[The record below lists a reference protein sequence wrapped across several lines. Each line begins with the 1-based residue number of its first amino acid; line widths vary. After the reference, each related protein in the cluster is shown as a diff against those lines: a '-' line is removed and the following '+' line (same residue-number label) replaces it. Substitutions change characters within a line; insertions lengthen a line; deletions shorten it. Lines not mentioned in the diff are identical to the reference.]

1 MTKHI
6 ICYSG
11 GHSSALVAIEV
22 VRKYGKENVTL
33 LNHDIHPSVESSDIK
48 RFKDEVAAYLGL
60 PITYANHPEWDKKD
74 QFDIVV
80 DAKAFKVG
88 NGTAL
93 CTNRLK
99 TAPFEKWL
107 KESVPDKNCICYYG
121 FDANELVRVQR
132 RSQIMG
138 SMGYKTDYPLAL
150 WNERTITS
158 TKEIGIEPPN
168 TYGVFKHANCFS
180 GDTKFITREGSVTL
194 EQTVGKS
201 VEVIT
206 RDGWKKADIKHF
218 GNQQIVELTLSNG
231 SRTKT
236 LKTTENHRWIVPK
249 HNHKSF
255 GYVEKTTSALMVGD
269 RIPTVYSVTDVSP
282 DFTGIQHG
290 FTFGDGSLYK
300 TSNYEDGK
308 FKSRAYIAN
317 SKEQV
322 LQFFTKPM
330 TEKRCVHGLPAEFK
344 VLPDIKLSDEY
355 LLGFIIGLVSSDGC
369 VGNSGITISNKDRE
383 VLEGIHQILNKLG
396 IVSWVGDMKTRDTN
410 YKKGAVLGNITIPR
424 ICFKREWLIRDFH
437 KERFGEVFTEPKS
450 WKVESIR
457 KTDVYEDVYCA
468 VVEGDFKE
476 FTLDGNILTGNC
488 TGCLKAGKQH
498 WYIVYLT
505 RPDLWEKAKAAE
517 DAIGYSI
524 LKEKYLDELEADF
537 ERMKNMGIQ
546 TTEHEKGVTFF
557 ARVRKEFKDI
567 EAEGD
572 TKPCECT
579 F

>member
-194 EQTVGKS
+194 EQTVGK
-201 VEVIT
+201 V
-206 RDGWKKADIKHF
+206 
-218 GNQQIVELTLSNG
+218 
-231 SRTKT
+231 
-236 LKTTENHRWIVPK
+236 LKLLH
-249 HNHKSF
+249 
-255 GYVEKTTSALMVGD
+255 GMVG
-269 RIPTVYSVTDVSP
+269 
-282 DFTGIQHG
+282 
-290 FTFGDGSLYK
+290 K
-300 TSNYEDGK
+300 K
-308 FKSRAYIAN
+308 
-317 SKEQV
+317 
-322 LQFFTKPM
+322 
-330 TEKRCVHGLPAEFK
+330 
-344 VLPDIKLSDEY
+344 
-355 LLGFIIGLVSSDGC
+355 
-369 VGNSGITISNKDRE
+369 
-383 VLEGIHQILNKLG
+383 QILNTSETSRLLNLH
-396 IVSWVGDMKTRDTN
+396 SPT
-410 YKKGAVLGNITIPR
+410 
-424 ICFKREWLIRDFH
+424 
-437 KERFGEVFTEPKS
+437 
-450 WKVESIR
+450 
-457 KTDVYEDVYCA
+457 
-468 VVEGDFKE
+468 VVERR
-476 FTLDGNILTGNC
+476 
-488 TGCLKAGKQH
+488 H
-498 WYIVYLT
+498 
-505 RPDLWEKAKAAE
+505 
-517 DAIGYSI
+517 
-524 LKEKYLDELEADF
+524 
-537 ERMKNMGIQ
+537 
-546 TTEHEKGVTFF
+546 
-557 ARVRKEFKDI
+557 
-567 EAEGD
+567 
-572 TKPCECT
+572 
-579 F
+579 

>member
-1 MTKHI
+1 MTGLDVLMIQNFTLTEKEIKMTKHI

-168 TYGVFKHANCFS
+168 TYGVFKHANC
-180 GDTKFITREGSVTL
+180 
-194 EQTVGKS
+194 
-201 VEVIT
+201 
-206 RDGWKKADIKHF
+206 
-218 GNQQIVELTLSNG
+218 
-231 SRTKT
+231 
-236 LKTTENHRWIVPK
+236 
-249 HNHKSF
+249 
-255 GYVEKTTSALMVGD
+255 
-269 RIPTVYSVTDVSP
+269 
-282 DFTGIQHG
+282 
-290 FTFGDGSLYK
+290 
-300 TSNYEDGK
+300 
-308 FKSRAYIAN
+308 
-317 SKEQV
+317 
-322 LQFFTKPM
+322 
-330 TEKRCVHGLPAEFK
+330 
-344 VLPDIKLSDEY
+344 
-355 LLGFIIGLVSSDGC
+355 
-369 VGNSGITISNKDRE
+369 
-383 VLEGIHQILNKLG
+383 
-396 IVSWVGDMKTRDTN
+396 
-410 YKKGAVLGNITIPR
+410 
-424 ICFKREWLIRDFH
+424 
-437 KERFGEVFTEPKS
+437 
-450 WKVESIR
+450 
-457 KTDVYEDVYCA
+457 
-468 VVEGDFKE
+468 
-476 FTLDGNILTGNC
+476 